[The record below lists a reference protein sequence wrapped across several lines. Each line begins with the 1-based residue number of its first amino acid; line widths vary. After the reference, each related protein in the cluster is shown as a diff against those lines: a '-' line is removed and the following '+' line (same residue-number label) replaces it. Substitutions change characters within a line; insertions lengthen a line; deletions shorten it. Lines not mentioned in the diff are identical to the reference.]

1 MSKITAKGDGMT
13 VTVEEQDGS
22 IRILFDG
29 EESEFMLGKLND
41 DVEYSP
47 PMGGTFYPQP
57 GTMLAYYNALNTV
70 FFDKLTSLEVDGDIG
85 EMPSE
90 PGYIY

>member
-1 MSKITAKGDGMT
+1 MATIIAKGDGMT
-13 VTVEEQDGS
+13 VTVEEHEGS
-22 IRILFDG
+22 IRIVFDG
-29 EESEFMLGKLND
+29 EENKFMLGKLND

-70 FFDKLTSLEVDGDIG
+70 FFNKLTSLEVDGDIG
-85 EMPSE
+85 EIPSE